1 MSRDCFCGAPDCDEC
16 SGHRACD
23 RELERLRDRWANLED
38 FIVSRTQRGALA
50 GPSADEILA
59 RMDELDGGGK

>member
-23 RELERLRDRWANLED
+23 RELERLRDRWANLEA
-38 FIVSRTQRGALA
+38 FIVSRTPAGGP
-50 GPSADEILA
+50 GPSAVDVLA
-59 RMDELDGGGK
+59 RMDELEGEE